1 MSVNRYEVGA
11 DIDQLND
18 LNVDQRQYL
27 GYFRSIM
34 QDIDTQAKDL
44 VTKWEG
50 GDEKFQARAA
60 EFNNAFDMTNR
71 GFSKMI
77 DAVDGTVD
85 GYTSAKKYLD
95 DLFD

>member
-11 DIDQLND
+11 DIDQLNE
-18 LNVDQRQYL
+18 LSTDQRQYL

-34 QDIDTQAKDL
+34 QDIEGQTKDL

-85 GYTSAKKYLD
+85 GYQNTKKYLD
-95 DLFD
+95 GLFE

>member
-1 MSVNRYEVGA
+1 MSLNRYEVGG
-11 DIDQLND
+11 DIDQLTE
-18 LNVDQRQYL
+18 LNIDQRQYL

-34 QDIDTQAKDL
+34 QEIDGQAKDL
-44 VTKWEG
+44 VTRWEG

-77 DAVDGTVD
+77 DAVDGAAD
-85 GYTSAKKYLD
+85 GYQTTKRYLD

>member
-18 LNVDQRQYL
+18 LNIDQRTYL
-27 GYFRSIM
+27 GYFRTIM
-34 QDIDTQAKDL
+34 QDIDTQARGL
-44 VTKWEG
+44 VEKWEG
-50 GDEKFQARAA
+50 GDEKFQARAT

-71 GFSKMI
+71 GFTKMI

-85 GYTSAKKYLD
+85 GYQSTKKYLD
-95 DLFD
+95 GLFD